1 MTIEQLE
8 KANAI
13 NDALK
18 EYKDFL
24 KAFDSPFSN
33 QIKSHNYDGQ
43 RSLSQVVILENH
55 KALSDIIRRYITDQ
69 IAALEKELEEL

>member
-8 KANAI
+8 KANVI
-13 NDALK
+13 NDELK

-33 QIKSHNYDGQ
+33 QIKAHNYDGQ
-43 RSLSQVVILENH
+43 RNLSQFINLENH
-55 KALSDIIRRYITDQ
+55 KALSDLIRGYLLDQ
-69 IAALEKELEEL
+69 IAGLEKELEEL

>member
-1 MTIEQLE
+1 MTIDQLE
-8 KANAI
+8 KANVI

-33 QIKSHNYDGQ
+33 QIKAHNYDGQ
-43 RSLSQVVILENH
+43 RNLSQVVILENH
-55 KALSDIIRRYITDQ
+55 KALSDLIRGYITDQ